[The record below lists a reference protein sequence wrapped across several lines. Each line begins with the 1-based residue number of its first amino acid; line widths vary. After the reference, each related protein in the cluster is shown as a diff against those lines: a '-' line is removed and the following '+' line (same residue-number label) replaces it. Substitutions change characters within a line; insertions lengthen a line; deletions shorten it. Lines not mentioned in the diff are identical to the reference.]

1 MFKYE
6 TTELTQIEKYNL
18 SNKIIIITTILFLYL
33 IPYFSKIRFIKHFKN
48 YKFNFKQLIF
58 ILCFFLINVFFFN
71 FEKNA
76 GGGIIYHLSNFILGN
91 NFLLFIVFAI
101 GIFLINIL
109 ILPKIKNYLL
119 LFLLIIYNLQY
130 TIYLKYFDPII
141 IILLLF
147 FFKLNPNLTNE
158 LNKTS
163 KGIFVLY
170 LIIYFISLSK
180 KYLNYI

>member
-1 MFKYE
+1 MHSI
-6 TTELTQIEKYNL
+6 TAVLRQVLSIL
-18 SNKIIIITTILFLYL
+18 SNSII
-33 IPYFSKIRFIKHFKN
+33 
-48 YKFNFKQLIF
+48 
-58 ILCFFLINVFFFN
+58 
-71 FEKNA
+71 
-76 GGGIIYHLSNFILGN
+76 
-91 NFLLFIVFAI
+91 LLFIA
-101 GIFLINIL
+101 IFLINIL

-163 KGIFVLY
+163 KGIFALY
-170 LIIYFISLSK
+170 LIIYFMSLSK